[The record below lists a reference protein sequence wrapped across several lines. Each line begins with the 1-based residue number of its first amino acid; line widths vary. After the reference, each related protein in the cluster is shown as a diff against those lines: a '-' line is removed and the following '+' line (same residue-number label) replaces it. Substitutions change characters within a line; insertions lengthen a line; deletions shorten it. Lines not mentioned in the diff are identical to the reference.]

1 MQEQKVCE
9 GRSMLPGWMMLLILT
24 AGVFLTDRATGRETE
39 ERPEEGVGRE
49 FIAIRDLRRW
59 ECQESPG
66 ARTLISPSLPLREPA
81 NEVIVSWNMIA
92 PPESGLTV
100 EVQACCGERRTRWY
114 VLGHWTPGGG
124 SRARES
130 VGGQQDADGA
140 VQTDILVL
148 RQPASAVVVRLTLH
162 AGLDGAFPKVKF
174 LGISLTD
181 TTRTPGERPPNRA
194 VWGRELAVPGR
205 SQLEWP
211 EGSGWCSPASTG
223 MVLAF
228 WAQRL
233 KRPELDVPV
242 PEVARAVY
250 DRVYAG
256 TGNWP
261 FNTAFAGGFPGMRAY
276 VTRMPDIRALED
288 WIAAGVPPVVSVS
301 YDLLRGRQRDRDPGH
316 LMVCIGFTSDG
327 DIVLNDPAHRPERG
341 EKARSV
347 YPRARFLRAWKRSEY
362 TAYLIYPEK
371 ARRPPNTMFCWE

>member
-1 MQEQKVCE
+1 MHLA
-9 GRSMLPGWMMLLILT
+9 RMILALVT
-24 AGVFLTDRATGRETE
+24 GGCLTVGATGGETKK
-39 ERPEEGVGRE
+39 RPGDGVGRE
-49 FIAIRDLRRW
+49 FIAIRDLRNW
-59 ECQESPG
+59 GQQEGPG
-66 ARTLISPSLPLREPA
+66 ARTLTSPSLPLRERA
-81 NEVIVSWNMIA
+81 NEVIVSWNAAA
-92 PPESGLTV
+92 PAGSGITV
-100 EVQACCGERRTRWY
+100 EAQARCGERWTRWY
-114 VLGHWTPGGG
+114 VLGNWTPGGG
-124 SRARES
+124 NRARES
-130 VGGQQDADGA
+130 IAGQQDVDGE

-148 RQPASAVVVRLTLH
+148 RQPADAVAVRLTLH
-162 AGLDGAFPKVKF
+162 ASPEGAFPQVKF
-174 LGISLTD
+174 LGISLAD
-181 TTRTPGERPPNRA
+181 TTRTPAERPPNRA

-228 WAQRL
+228 WAGQL

-276 VTRMPDIRALED
+276 VTRMPDMRALED
-288 WIAAGVPPVVSVS
+288 WIAAGIPPVVSVS

-316 LMVCIGFTSDG
+316 LMVCIGFTPGG
-327 DIVLNDPAHRPERG
+327 DIVLNDPAHRPGRG

-347 YPRARFLRAWKRSEY
+347 YPRDRFLRAWRRSEY
-362 TAYLIYPEK
+362 TVYLIYPEK
-371 ARRPPNTMFCWE
+371 ARRPPNTVSCWE